1 MAEPPD
7 VVAAGVVV
15 WRPKREVLLVH
26 RPRYDDWSFP
36 KGKLDAGESAPAAA
50 VREVWEET
58 GVRVRLG
65 PPLPDQTYQ
74 VGAGRKVV
82 HYWVGWAVD
91 DDDVSDY
98 RPNAEIDA
106 VEWVPHDE
114 ALARLTYRRD
124 RETLATAVPLRKRG
138 TRALVVLRHAKAL
151 GRKSWE
157 GDDRERPLDER
168 GHEQAQRLVPLL
180 GTWDVTRV
188 VTSSSARCAQT
199 VAPYADAAGRKVRA
213 TDALSE
219 EDATDASVAEVV
231 ADLLERREGAVL
243 CTHRPVLPTVFGA
256 AGVQPAQLEP
266 GGFVVVHH
274 RRGEAS
280 VAELWPA
287 P

>member
-7 VVAAGVVV
+7 VVAAGAVV
-15 WRPKREVLLVH
+15 WRPGREVLLVH

-36 KGKLDAGESAPAAA
+36 KGKLDPGESAPEAA
-50 VREVWEET
+50 VREVFEET

-65 PPLPDQTYQ
+65 PPLPDQAYQ

-82 HYWVGWAVD
+82 HYWVGWATAD
-91 DDDVSDY
+91 HDVSDY
-98 RPNAEIDA
+98 RPNHEIDA
-106 VEWVPHDE
+106 VEWVAEDE
-114 ALARLTYRRD
+114 AVQRLSYRRD
-124 RETLATAVPLRKRG
+124 REILAVAGPLRKR

-151 GRKSWE
+151 SRKSWD
-157 GDDRERPLDER
+157 GDDRERPLDPG
-168 GHEQAQRLVPLL
+168 GHEQAQRLASLL
-180 GTWDVTRV
+180 GVWGVTRV
-188 VTSSSARCAQT
+188 VTSSSARCVQT

-219 EDATDASVAEVV
+219 EAATDASVTEVV
-231 ADLLERREGAVL
+231 SKLLDRREGTVL
-243 CTHRPVLPTVFGA
+243 CTHRPVLPTVLEA
-256 AGVQPAQLEP
+256 VGVRPEELEP

-274 RRGEAS
+274 RKRETV